1 MATQVPVLTQTFS
14 PLGRPN
20 PFARR
25 PDPLLALLGAVAG
38 AAVGQT
44 LLPAVAEQQRLIQHG
59 ANLGPA
65 TPAEPPTAL
74 LRLRERAGTL
84 ADAGTALAAVS
95 QTLAEASIPTED
107 DLLAARQRTAGLVR
121 TYNDTLKQI
130 TSSPL
135 VLKEELADSLEAT
148 ATALETSLSTLG
160 ITIGSDGTLSL
171 SESTLAD
178 QLSTTSTSVATA
190 TTTLREL
197 GGRLGAL
204 GTQLRAAPD
213 EALLY
218 QPTPDPRIER
228 LGRQP
233 QRTPAIAVGGAGLV
247 YAYLFAKQQVRMLSD
262 LGSLGPSGALF
273 NAVV

>member
-1 MATQVPVLTQTFS
+1 MATPVPVLTQGFS

-25 PDPLLALLGAVAG
+25 PDPLLALLGSVAG

-44 LLPAVAEQQRLIQHG
+44 LLPAVAQQQRLIQHG

-65 TPAEPPTAL
+65 TPPEPPTAL
-74 LRLRERAGTL
+74 LRLRERGGTL
-84 ADAGTALAAVS
+84 ADAGSALATVS
-95 QTLAEASIPTED
+95 ETLAEASIPTED

-121 TYNDTLKQI
+121 TYNDALKQI

-135 VLKEELADSLEAT
+135 VLKEELADGLEAT
-148 ATALETSLSTLG
+148 ATALESSLNTVG
-160 ITIGSDGTLSL
+160 ITIDPDGALTLSA
-171 SESTLAD
+171 STLAD
-178 QLSTTSTSVATA
+178 ELSTTSTTVATA
-190 TTTLREL
+190 AATLREL
-197 GGRLGAL
+197 GSRLGAL
-204 GTQLRAAPD
+204 GTQLRAAPN

-218 QPTPDPRIER
+218 QPTPDPRVER
-228 LGRQP
+228 PGRQP
-233 QRTPAIAVGGAGLV
+233 QRTPSIAIGGAGLV

-262 LGSLGPSGALF
+262 LGSLGASGALF